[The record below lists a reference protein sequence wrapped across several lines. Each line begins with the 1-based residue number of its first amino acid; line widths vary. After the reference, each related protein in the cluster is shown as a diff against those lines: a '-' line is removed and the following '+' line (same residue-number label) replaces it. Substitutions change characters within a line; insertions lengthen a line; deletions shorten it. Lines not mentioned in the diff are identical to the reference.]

1 MFHRRIFV
9 ILYGENVLPAFQNA
23 FSFRGASPPDPLTR
37 GFAPGPHWGH
47 SPQTPVIGSRSRA
60 RHERQ
65 RSGSFFVRTGSLIQG
80 HLFRCHWVP
89 LREYIA
95 WYNNCGLRC
104 DDSED
109 IAGEISENRHFRRPH
124 SHLKPARQRTPAN
137 IRVNFISLETAIPGA
152 TFLSLIIW
160 VYLHFNSITLVLV
173 HERPSFR
180 SSYRSRSRK

>member
-65 RSGSFFVRTGSLIQG
+65 RSGSFFVRTGSLLSYPLLSQERVKLRTLNFVGTFIG
-80 HLFRCHWVP
+80 SIGTKANEKHW
-89 LREYIA
+89 E
-95 WYNNCGLRC
+95 
-104 DDSED
+104 
-109 IAGEISENRHFRRPH
+109 
-124 SHLKPARQRTPAN
+124 
-137 IRVNFISLETAIPGA
+137 
-152 TFLSLIIW
+152 
-160 VYLHFNSITLVLV
+160 
-173 HERPSFR
+173 
-180 SSYRSRSRK
+180 